1 MCAVAPARNDR
12 PVPHDALGAG
22 GPGGGG
28 RSAARRGNRWRP
40 AGDSLRTSRSRG
52 FTLIEI
58 LVVVA
63 LIAVAATVISVS
75 LGDGLSGARVRAA
88 SRDLVAALRY
98 TRGQAIVKREQ
109 QTLRI
114 DVEQRR
120 YRAPGKSWVEL
131 PKDMTMK
138 LFTARSELEE
148 EGVGRIRFFPDGSS
162 TGGHVELVHGGASW
176 RVEVVWLT
184 GEIGVREAGDPR

>member
-1 MCAVAPARNDR
+1 MAAL
-12 PVPHDALGAG
+12 DALPCRAPPRGASR
-22 GPGGGG
+22 PPA
-28 RSAARRGNRWRP
+28 AARR
-40 AGDSLRTSRSRG
+40 RG

-58 LVVVA
+58 LAVVA
-63 LIAVAATVISVS
+63 LIALAMTLISVS
-75 LGDGLSGARVRAA
+75 VGSGLSGARVRAA
-88 SRDLVAALRY
+88 SKDLVAALRY
-98 TRGQAIVKREQ
+98 TRGQAVVKREQ
-109 QTLRI
+109 QTLSI

-162 TGGHVELVHGGASW
+162 TGGHVDLLHGEATW
-176 RVEVVWLT
+176 RIEVVWLT
-184 GEIGVREAGDPR
+184 GDITLREARDAQ

>member
-1 MCAVAPARNDR
+1 MPK
-12 PVPHDALGAG
+12 PLAL
-22 GPGGGG
+22 P
-28 RSAARRGNRWRP
+28 REWRAA
-40 AGDSLRTSRSRG
+40 RG
-52 FTLIEI
+52 FTLIEM

-63 LIAVAATVISVS
+63 LIALAATVVSVS
-75 LGDGLSGARVRAA
+75 VGSGLSGARVKAA

-98 TRGQAIVKREQ
+98 TRGQAIVKHEQ
-109 QTLRI
+109 KTLSV

-162 TGGHVELVHGGASW
+162 TGGHIDLLKDEATW
-176 RVEVVWLT
+176 RIEIMWLT
-184 GEIGVREAGDPR
+184 GDVKLREGEDSP